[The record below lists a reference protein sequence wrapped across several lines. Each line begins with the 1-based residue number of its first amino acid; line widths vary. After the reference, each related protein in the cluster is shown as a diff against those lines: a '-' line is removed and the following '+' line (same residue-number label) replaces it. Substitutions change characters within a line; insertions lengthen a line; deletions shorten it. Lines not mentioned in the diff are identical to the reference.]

1 MRLRRLPLHLAIA
14 LLTFIVGVVIAASYR
29 SLTASKS
36 DPIIESSAIS
46 LIRVSQQPELDIRAT
61 SHACGPK
68 VNAHTYV
75 ASDGADLSLM
85 CLQMP
90 SAREATREFEKKI
103 AQATE
108 IIERRDVLSESNAL
122 IRRVVVTQSDGV
134 VSYSVSGRSFCT
146 TKAPSMKH
154 LKLLEWH

>member
-14 LLTFIVGVVIAASYR
+14 LVTFVVGVVIAAAYR
-29 SLTASKS
+29 TSTFDCL
-36 DPIIESSAIS
+36 PLESHEIRYVRIS
-46 LIRVSQQPELDIRAT
+46 QPELEIHAT

-75 ASDGADLSLM
+75 ASDGAHLSSM
-85 CLQMP
+85 CLQMA
-90 SAREATREFEKKI
+90 SSREATREFEKKI

-108 IIERRDVLSESNAL
+108 VIERRDVLSESNAV
-122 IRRVVVTQSDGV
+122 IRRVVVAKSDGGIA
-134 VSYSVSGRSFCT
+134 SYSVSGRSFCT
-146 TKAPSMKH
+146 TTAPSLKH